1 MQPGAD
7 RLPEWVQ
14 AIAGLVLLAII
25 LAGGYWLQMK
35 EKKDRAAEKARLA
48 QKPPED
54 NSQA

>member
-14 AIAGLVLLAII
+14 AIAGLLLLGII
-25 LAGGYWLQMK
+25 LAGGWWLQQK

-54 NSQA
+54 GSAG